1 MTSDSLLSTK
11 LAHGAL
17 PMASL
22 MFWGILFS
30 KALLLRGGDVGQSR
44 RASPH
49 HAHWLRAGCGSM
61 NGVPQLQTFV
71 ILGTLLARGE
81 TPWPPVPGL
90 LLHLLGH
97 CGLLVLRRRQNNA
110 KHHFGLIVDP
120 SLIFEVSPCHS
131 LQSKLSGCEAKYLL
145 VRFGRGLWPEREDV
159 FAKSKL
165 TVDVFSAT
173 SF

>member
-1 MTSDSLLSTK
+1 MLQLQRMTSDSLLSTK

-120 SLIFEVSPCHS
+120 SLIFEVSPKPLAS
-131 LQSKLSGCEAKYLL
+131 VKA
-145 VRFGRGLWPEREDV
+145 VRL
-159 FAKSKL
+159 
-165 TVDVFSAT
+165 
-173 SF
+173 